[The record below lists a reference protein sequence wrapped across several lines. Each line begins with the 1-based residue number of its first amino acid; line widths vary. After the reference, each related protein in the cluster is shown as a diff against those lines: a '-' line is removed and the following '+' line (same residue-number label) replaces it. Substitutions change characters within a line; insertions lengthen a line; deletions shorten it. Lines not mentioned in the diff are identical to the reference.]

1 MTKKMTVLLALIL
14 AFVFVFAA
22 CNSDNGDSAD
32 PTKAPAAKTAAA
44 KTDAPEPAKQEP
56 TELSM
61 FYQEAGQNF
70 PDGWDHMDNDYIN
83 FICELANVK
92 IVDLICPAYSD
103 TATKFNLMMASA
115 EIPDLVERADT
126 RAMKQA
132 GEDGAFLEMEPII
145 RNSAIISQFYDDVQI
160 ATMKSGDGKVYTL
173 LNLPGTYDYTAM
185 AVRIDLLEEIEKDI
199 PTTTDELYEA
209 LAALKAIYPD
219 STPMVCRGAVWA
231 WLHPIFMPFE
241 STHNGTGW
249 QYYPE
254 DGEYRNTFEGTDIVE
269 AVTYGNKL
277 YAEGLLDP
285 EFITTGSSEYG
296 EKITAESNK
305 TMVISRN
312 QGSVRI
318 YMQQLINSGQH
329 EAVYIPVPFVS
340 APGHDYGGY
349 RYEQATGFYCYGI
362 NANAEGDILDGTVRF
377 IEALYHEDVKTMGL
391 YGFEGVD
398 FQYIDDEPTPI
409 YPAAFEHA
417 HRTMYSWIYIQDKE
431 KLSYQYKEMV
441 YAADVLTDEKKA
453 EIVKTYNDQKASNDE
468 MIIGKRGYNP
478 TSLVPPLTEDITNRR
493 NECREAQK
501 ALLAQAI
508 MGNLSIADFTAQ
520 KDAIWEDY
528 TDVTD
533 AYNQKVADAKAEFG
547 IDNYGFSN

>member
-1 MTKKMTVLLALIL
+1 MTVLLALIL
-14 AFVFVFAA
+14 ALVFVFAA
-22 CNSDNGDSAD
+22 CKSDNGDSAD
-32 PTKAPAAKTAAA
+32 PTEAPAAKTSAAT

-61 FYQEAGQNF
+61 FFQEGGQNF
-70 PDGWDHMDNDYIN
+70 PEGWDHMDNEYIN
-83 FICELANVK
+83 FICEMANVK

-103 TATKFNLMMASA
+103 TETKFNLMMASA
-115 EIPDLVERADT
+115 EIPDLVERADPT
-126 RAMKQA
+126 AMKKA

-160 ATMKSGDGKVYTL
+160 ATMKSGDGVVYTL
-173 LNLPGTYDYTAM
+173 LSLPGTYDYTAM
-185 AVRIDLLEEIEKDI
+185 AVRTDLLEEIGKDI

-209 LAALKAIYPD
+209 LGALKAVYPD
-219 STPMVCRGAVWA
+219 STPLVVRGAVWA

-241 STHNGTGW
+241 STHNGTDW

-254 DGEYRNTFEGTDIVE
+254 DGEFRNTFEGNDIVE

-285 EFITTGSSEYG
+285 EFITTGTAEYG

-312 QGSVRI
+312 MGSLRI

-329 EAVYIPVPFVS
+329 ESVYMPIPFVS

-349 RYEQATGFYCYGI
+349 GYEAITGFYCYGI
-362 NANAEGDILDGTVRF
+362 NAEAEGDILDGTVRF
-377 IEALYHEDVKTMGL
+377 IEALYHEDVREMGL
-391 YGFEGVD
+391 FGFEGID
-398 FQYIDDEPTPI
+398 FQYIDGERTPI
-409 YPAAFEHA
+409 FPAAFDNM
-417 HRTMYSWIYIQDKE
+417 HRTLYTWMYAQDRG
-431 KLSYQYKEMV
+431 KLAYQYKTMV
-441 YAADVLTDEKKA
+441 YAADALTDEKKV
-453 EIVKTYNDQKASNDE
+453 EIFKTYTDLMASNDE
-468 MIIGKRGYNP
+468 LIIGKRGYYP
-478 TSLVPPLTEDITNRR
+478 LSLVPPMSEEIVNRK
-493 NECREAQK
+493 NECVEAQK
-501 ALLAQAI
+501 YLLAQAI

-520 KDAIWEDY
+520 KDAIWEEY

-533 AYNQKVADAKAEFG
+533 AYNAKVADAKAEFG